1 MRNFDVV
8 KSCWHT
14 VIKSW
19 AALMVQS
26 VCLGR
31 NMMPQLYSG
40 DHDIIFGS
48 KIKSKITPGTRCR
61 NG

>member
-1 MRNFDVV
+1 M
-8 KSCWHT
+8 SWHT